1 MKQRL
6 QWLVP
11 VFAMFT
17 MLAGCAGQSTSSQA
31 PDAAVA
37 QKVSPGVAQVSS
49 GAAQPGYVTNR
60 QVTDW
65 VPPLLTSPEEKA
77 AYYVSRLA
85 DRRFVSQYGGQDNPR
100 TWYIAAERL
109 GEIGLPAVPL
119 LFTRLNTTDDYELM
133 LALYALQ
140 LATQDPLLMARTR
153 GDYIQLPTV
162 LDATANAENV
172 RIARHWWLQHSA
184 QLGE

>member
-1 MKQRL
+1 MKQQAKL
-6 QWLVP
+6 AVLIGSCTLVM
-11 VFAMFT
+11 VI
-17 MLAGCAGQSTSSQA
+17 AGCAGPSISPDTSTSAADTSA
-31 PDAAVA
+31 P
-37 QKVSPGVAQVSS
+37 QVSL
-49 GAAQPGYVTNR
+49 GAQTSHIDGEF
-60 QVTDW
+60 VTDW

-85 DRRFVSQYGGQDNPR
+85 DRRFVSRYGDRDNPR

-140 LATQDPLLMARTR
+140 LATQDPLLMVRTR
-153 GDYIQLPTV
+153 GDYVQLPAV
-162 LDATANAENV
+162 LDPAANAENV
-172 RIARHWWLQHSA
+172 RIARQWWQQHSA
-184 QLGE
+184 LFAE

>member
-1 MKQRL
+1 MKQCPL
-6 QWLVP
+6 WLVP
-11 VFAMFT
+11 AYAMLA
-17 MLAGCAGQSTSSQA
+17 MLAGCAGQSASPQT
-31 PDAAVA
+31 PDAIVQEVSPAVA
-37 QKVSPGVAQVSS
+37 QVTSV
-49 GAAQPGYVTNR
+49 AAQPGYVADR

-119 LFTRLNTTDDYELM
+119 LFARLDTTDDYELM
-133 LALYALQ
+133 LALYALH

-153 GDYIQLPTV
+153 GDYIQLPSV
-162 LDATANAENV
+162 LDSAANANNV
-172 RIARHWWLQHSA
+172 RIAREWWQRHSA
-184 QLGE
+184 KLN

>member
-1 MKQRL
+1 MKQCPL
-6 QWLVP
+6 WLVP
-11 VFAMFT
+11 AYAMLA
-17 MLAGCAGQSTSSQA
+17 MLAGCAGQSASPQT
-31 PDAAVA
+31 PDAIA
-37 QKVSPGVAQVSS
+37 QEVSPAVAQVSPV
-49 GAAQPGYVTNR
+49 AAQPGYVADR

-65 VPPLLTSPEEKA
+65 APPLLTSPEEKA

-119 LFTRLNTTDDYELM
+119 LFARLDTTDDYELM
-133 LALYALQ
+133 LALYALH

-153 GDYIQLPTV
+153 GDYIQLPSV
-162 LDATANAENV
+162 LDSAANANNV
-172 RIARHWWLQHSA
+172 RIAREWWQRHSA
-184 QLGE
+184 KLN

>member
-6 QWLVP
+6 LRLVP
-11 VFAMFT
+11 ACAMFT
-17 MLAGCAGQSTSSQA
+17 MLVGCAGQPASSQS
-31 PDAAVA
+31 PDAVA
-37 QKVSPGVAQVSS
+37 QEVPSSVAQVSPGAQS
-49 GAAQPGYVTNR
+49 GNVTNR

-100 TWYIAAERL
+100 VWYIAAERL

-119 LFTRLNTTDDYELM
+119 LFARLNTTDDYELM

-162 LDATANAENV
+162 LDSAANAGNV
-172 RIARHWWLQHSA
+172 SIANEWWQRHSA
-184 QLGE
+184 KLN

>member
-1 MKQRL
+1 MKQRAP
-6 QWLVP
+6 WLLWAG
-11 VFAMFT
+11 AMGVI
-17 MLAGCAGQSTSSQA
+17 LAGCAGQPTASQT
-31 PDAAVA
+31 PDTTAQAVSPSMA
-37 QKVSPGVAQVSS
+37 QVSPGAQS
-49 GAAQPGYVTNR
+49 GNVTNR

-100 TWYIAAERL
+100 VWYIAAERL

-119 LFTRLNTTDDYELM
+119 LFARLNTTDDYELM

-162 LDATANAENV
+162 LDSAANAGNV
-172 RIARHWWLQHSA
+172 SIANEWWQRHSA
-184 QLGE
+184 KLN